1 MYFCEKFVIRAFLFV
16 VFSCLTPVSF
26 ADISFTSANFTA
38 QEDSGVITVSAN
50 LTAGC
55 VFGECYETILI
66 DYSVTAGTA
75 TAGVDF
81 TAVSGTLSWT
91 ANGIQSFQIPIVAD
105 ADIEADES
113 LVVTLSNCL
122 QQFSA
127 PSPSSITCN
136 RDVFDLPAS
145 ATILNDDFPAPGTLS
160 LTSST
165 VNVTEGSVA
174 TVSVTR
180 TGGSDGAISIDY
192 ASSDIT
198 ALAASDYSSVSGSL
212 SWADGEAGVKSI
224 TIATLVDTI
233 IEVDES
239 FAVTLSNLIGGATLS
254 SGSTATVTITNA
266 IGELEGLTPNQK
278 EVAEEIDKICE
289 GATGDLLL
297 RCQDLLDSGLS
308 NEELI
313 QAIDSMTP
321 EQVSSQGSIANDF
334 GFQQLKMVH
343 GRIVSLR
350 QAPGAASRISVTGFN
365 LNSFGQ
371 NIPVGQIAQALIYNA
386 LGGGSGDE
394 PLRDLPL
401 GFFIKGQVD
410 IGNKKSSNFE
420 KGFDVDTKSIT
431 LGFDYQFTDQLL
443 IGIASG
449 YGHSDTEFDS
459 NAGDMESHSGNF
471 SIYGSYYLPKDF
483 YMDAILSYSINDYD
497 SSRNIAFTGF
507 QGTASSTPFGT
518 QYGGSLGFGKD
529 FYIRSFFFSPYIR
542 AEYLSTGIDEYSEQG
557 GGGLAL
563 RISEQSMDSF
573 TSTVGGQLSHA
584 ISMPWGVISP
594 GLRFEWR
601 HQYRDDQRTIQFQ
614 LIDAPAGTGR
624 FAIKTDDPDRD
635 YFNLGASVAV
645 TLPEGRSAFIRYETR
660 LGQRDMTNH
669 TIEAAVRMPF

>member
-1 MYFCEKFVIRAFLFV
+1 MIRAFLFV

-198 ALAASDYSSVSGSL
+198 ALAASDYSSVSGTL

-224 TIATLVDTI
+224 TIAILADI
-233 IEVDES
+233 LIENNET
-239 FAVTLSNLIGGATLS
+239 FALSLANIVGTATLS
-254 SGSTATVTITNA
+254 SGSTATVTITQA
-266 IGELEGLTPNQK
+266 ISELENLTPNQK
-278 EVAEEIDKICE
+278 AVAEELDKMCV

-297 RCQDLLDSGLS
+297 RCQDMFNSGLS
-308 NEELI
+308 NEQLI
-313 QAIDSMTP
+313 QVVESMTP
-321 EQVSSQGSIANDF
+321 DHISSQGNIANDF

-350 QAPGAASRISVTGFN
+350 QTAGAASRIAVTGFS

-371 NIPVGQIAQALIYNA
+371 KIPVGQIAQAMIYNA

-401 GFFIKGQVD
+401 GVFIKGQVD
-410 IGNKKSSNFE
+410 IGDKKSSNAE
-420 KGFDVDTKSIT
+420 TGFDVDTKSIT
-431 LGFDYQFTDQLL
+431 VGFDYQFTDQLL

-483 YMDAILSYSINDYD
+483 YIDTILSYSINAYD
-497 SSRNIAFTGF
+497 SSRAIVIPGF
-507 QGTASSTPFGT
+507 QGAATSTPFGD
-518 QYGGSLGFGKD
+518 QYGGSIGFGKD
-529 FYIRSFFFSPYIR
+529 FYIKNFFISPYLR
-542 AEYLSTGIDEYSEQG
+542 AEYLFTGIDEYSEEG

-563 RISEQSMDSF
+563 RISEQSMNSF
-573 TSTVGGQLSHA
+573 ISTLGGQMSQA

-594 GLRFEWR
+594 GIRFEWR
-601 HQYRDDQRTIQFQ
+601 HQFRDDQRTIHSQV
-614 LIDAPAGTGR
+614 IDAPTGTGS

-635 YFNLGASVAV
+635 YFNLGASLAV
-645 TLPEGRSAFIRYETR
+645 TLPEGRSAFVRYETR
-660 LGQRDMTNH
+660 LGQTDMTNH